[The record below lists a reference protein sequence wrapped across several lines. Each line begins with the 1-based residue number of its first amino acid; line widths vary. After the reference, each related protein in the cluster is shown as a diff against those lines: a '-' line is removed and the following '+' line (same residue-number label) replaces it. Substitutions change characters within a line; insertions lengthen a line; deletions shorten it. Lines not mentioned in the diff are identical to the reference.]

1 MMIPS
6 QNPTHLPIKPVLFF
20 IIKVLILAFIY
31 HLAARLGLMM
41 AYVQANTSPVWP
53 PTGIGLAALLL
64 FGYQL
69 WPGITLGV
77 LLGSLF
83 TGAPFNLAL
92 GMALGNTLE
101 ALIAVYSLKQILHL
115 HQELDRIQDVVG
127 LILVSFVCTTIGASI
142 GSLTLM
148 ILGYSQWQY
157 FWPIWTTWWIGDL
170 LGALVVAPLL
180 LTWIS
185 RPWMQASKRSML
197 EGSIL
202 LVLLALI
209 TWFVF
214 SSLPPSG
221 VFHQALIY
229 VIFPFVIWAALRFGQ
244 RGATVAIAL
253 VSGIAIWGT
262 SQGMGPFSS
271 ESKNDSL
278 VLLQTFTAVVSLT
291 ALILAAA
298 TIERRKATDALRQ
311 KADDLAT
318 LNDSSKTFL
327 DNFEISSIF
336 QTICRLAV
344 TRLGIDIAWIETGSN
359 PEDEGQ
365 AVIGYGLPPAMLKN
379 LKRKLSDTELYPGAT
394 TPIIKNVASQ
404 SISDDPHMAAYQAY
418 AIFPLLFSNRVIG
431 ALRLISKQA
440 DFFTTDN
447 QMLIQSYT
455 NLAAVAIQ
463 NTLLFDEL
471 RRSNKQLH
479 GLSQRLMKAQEEERL
494 HLSRELH
501 DESGQLLT
509 ALTVQLGLLDRTL
522 DRPEDTRHKIDEI
535 KNTTNEIQEN
545 LHKLAVRLRPA
556 SLDHI
561 GLVTTLRQFIA
572 EFNRQYHVSVD
583 FEAVGMEA
591 ERLPGDVETT
601 LFRIVQES
609 LTNVILHARAKHV
622 DVLLNLHDQHV
633 VLVVEDDGVG
643 FIPTSLGTQD
653 HLGLFGMRERV
664 EMLGGIF
671 VIESSPG
678 KGTTIKVE
686 VPCHG

>member
-1 MMIPS
+1 MN
-6 QNPTHLPIKPVLFF
+6 QNKIAFISHIKPVL
-20 IIKVLILAFIY
+20 IYLTKVLILAIIY

-53 PTGIGLAALLL
+53 PTGIGLAALLI
-64 FGYQL
+64 FGYKL
-69 WPGITLGV
+69 WPGISLGV
-77 LLGSLF
+77 LLGSLL

-92 GMALGNTLE
+92 GMSLGNTLE
-101 ALIAVYSLKQILHL
+101 ALVAVYCLKRIIHL
-115 HQELDRIQDVVG
+115 HNELDRIQDVVG
-127 LILVSFVCTTIGASI
+127 LIIVSFVCTTIGASI
-142 GSLTLM
+142 GSMTLM
-148 ILGYSQWQY
+148 ILRYSEWQY
-157 FWPIWTTWWIGDL
+157 FWPIWSTWWIGDL
-170 LGALVVAPLL
+170 LGALVLAPLL

-185 RPWMQASKRSML
+185 HPSIRANRRSYI
-197 EGSIL
+197 EGGIL

-229 VIFPFVIWAALRFGQ
+229 VTFPFVIWAALRFGQ
-244 RGATVAIAL
+244 RGATMGIAL

-262 SQGMGPFSS
+262 SQGMGPFSL

-327 DNFEISSIF
+327 DNFEIKSIF

-344 TRLGIDIAWIETGSN
+344 TRLGLDIAWIETSDSYDGGDN
-359 PEDEGQ
+359 HI
-365 AVIGYGLPPAMLKN
+365 IGYGVPPSMLQR
-379 LKRKLSDTELYPGAT
+379 LKGKWSDSEVYQGTPS
-394 TPIIKNVASQ
+394 PIIKNLDGISVA
-404 SISDDPHMAAYQAY
+404 DDLDSSAYQAY
-418 AIFPLLFSNRVIG
+418 AIFPLLFSNRLIG
-431 ALRLISKQA
+431 SLRLLSKQK
-440 DFFTTDN
+440 DFFTNDN
-447 QMLIQSYT
+447 QMLIQSYA

-471 RRSNKQLH
+471 KRSNKQLH
-479 GLSQRLMKAQEEERL
+479 GLSQRLLKAQEQERL

-509 ALTVQLGLLDRTL
+509 ALTVQLGLLDRNL
-522 DRPEDTRHKIDEI
+522 DHPENMRNKIEEL
-535 KNTTNEIQEN
+535 KSTTNEIQEN
-545 LHKLAVRLRPA
+545 LHKLAVNLRPA

-561 GLVTTLRQFIA
+561 GLVTTLGQFIT
-572 EFNRQYHVSVD
+572 EFNRQYNFSID
-583 FEAVGMEA
+583 FEAVGMEGK
-591 ERLPGDVETT
+591 RLPSDVETT
-601 LFRIVQES
+601 VFRIVQES
-609 LTNVILHARAKHV
+609 LTNVILHAQAKHV
-622 DVLLNLHDQHV
+622 DVLLSLHNQYV
-633 VLVVEDDGVG
+633 VLIVEDDGIG
-643 FIPTSLGTQD
+643 FISTSIGSED

-664 EMLGGIF
+664 EMLGGTF
-671 VIESSPG
+671 MIESSPG
-678 KGTTIKVE
+678 KGTTIKAE